1 MEVAKTWTNKTE
13 GYMSSPKAT
22 KVSYIERDKRFHCF
36 EAKSGKLM
44 WSSEDKHT
52 EYASMVA
59 KGDTA
64 LALKADGELL
74 MISLTPK
81 EFKIIDTKK
90 VSDQST
96 WAILALCGDEVFVRV
111 QRYFW
116 ELNGLNKVKDST
128 LYPLQPPQKPMKQ
141 SIYQQYFPSV

>member
-1 MEVAKTWTNKTE
+1 
-13 GYMSSPKAT
+13 
-22 KVSYIERDKRFHCF
+22 
-36 EAKSGKLM
+36 M

-59 KGDTA
+59 KGDIA

-96 WAILALCGDEVFVRV
+96 WAHLALCGEEVFVR
-111 QRYFW
+111 
-116 ELNGLNKVKDST
+116 ELKGISKFKWA
-128 LYPLQPPQKPMKQ
+128 K
-141 SIYQQYFPSV
+141 